1 VLRLRL
7 GLLLLA
13 GLVLGVI
20 TYRVQMH
27 NLHVRIGGHGP
38 FTTPARATAIV
49 TGGLLFVVAGLVAWA
64 RRPANRVGP
73 LMTLAGFTL
82 LLRQLRYSHDPFLF
96 TAFFAVGELS
106 YWVVAQAI
114 FSIPSG
120 RITDRIER
128 ALIWIGYTVT
138 FLFSVA
144 ILLVYNGD
152 PAKPLRF
159 FEPRPRKS
167 LLLVA
172 ADGGL
177 AVALQK
183 AFVIVVWGVLAAAA
197 IILLIRK
204 LVSASP
210 RARRALAPLLLAA
223 ITIALRAVWESV
235 FTFISRPSATL
246 NDYLFWWQISA
257 FIALPVAL
265 LAGFLRARL
274 ARASVGDLVF
284 ELERTPPQGVRDAL
298 ARALDDPS
306 LEVAFWVPERRVF
319 VDAAGQEVEL
329 PQDGAPRSV
338 TRLEQDDEPVAALV
352 HDPSLL
358 DDPKLIDAAGAAAR
372 LALANARLQADVRA
386 QLAEVQE
393 SRRRIVTAGDERARK
408 IERDIHDGAQ
418 QRLVA
423 LALEFRI
430 AQRQLGKELDPEVER
445 LLEGAVGEL
454 QVAVDELREL
464 ARGVHPAVLT
474 EEGLGGAIESL
485 ATRTP
490 IPVRVLSL
498 PEERLAPEIEAAA
511 YFVVCEAIANAVK
524 HSQAT
529 AVRVRAERSNGRLV
543 VAVED
548 DGVGGADEAAGS
560 GLRGL
565 VDRVEAH
572 GGTLRVESPPGK
584 GTRVIGELP
593 CAS

>member
-1 VLRLRL
+1 MTRPRLA
-7 GLLLLA
+7 LLVLA
-13 GLVLGVI
+13 GVVLAVVA
-20 TYRVQMH
+20 YRVQMH
-27 NLHVRIGGHGP
+27 NLHVLVRGRGP
-38 FTTPARATAIV
+38 FTTPARATAIA
-49 TGGLLFVVAGLVAWA
+49 TGGLLFVVAGLVAWR
-64 RRPANRVGP
+64 RRPANRLGP
-73 LMTLAGFTL
+73 LMAAAGFGL

-106 YWVVAQAI
+106 YWVVAQAV
-114 FSIPSG
+114 FSYPSG
-120 RITDRIER
+120 RITDRLER
-128 ALIWIGYTVT
+128 VLIATGYTVT
-138 FLFSVA
+138 LLFSLA

-152 PAKPLRF
+152 PTKPLRF

-172 ADGGL
+172 GNGDV

-197 IILLIRK
+197 IALLIRK
-204 LVSASP
+204 LASATP
-210 RARRALAPLLLAA
+210 RARRVLAPLLVAA
-223 ITIALRAVWESV
+223 ITVALRAVWESV
-235 FTFISRPSATL
+235 FTLIRQPTGRLSE
-246 NDYLFWWQISA
+246 YLFWWQISA

-274 ARASVGDLVF
+274 ARASVSDLLL
-284 ELERTPPQGVRDAL
+284 ELERTPTHGVRDAL
-298 ARALDDPS
+298 ARALDDPT
-306 LEVAFWVPERRVF
+306 LELAFWLPERRAF
-319 VDAAGQEVEL
+319 VDAGGQEVEL
-329 PQDGAPRSV
+329 PRDGATRSV
-338 TRLEQDDEPVAALV
+338 TRLEHHREPVAALV
-352 HDPSLL
+352 HDPSLR
-358 DDPKLIDAAGAAAR
+358 DDPKLIEAAGAAAR
-372 LALANARLQADVRA
+372 LALENARLQADVRA

-423 LALEFRI
+423 LALELRI
-430 AQRQLGKELDPEVER
+430 AQRQLGKELDPDVER

-490 IPVRVLSL
+490 IPVRVSSI
-498 PEERLAPEIEAAA
+498 PEERLPPEIEAAA

-529 AVRVRAERSNGRLV
+529 AVRVSAERLDGKLV
-543 VAVED
+543 VSVED

-572 GGTLRVESPPGK
+572 GGTLRIESPPGR
-584 GTRVIGELP
+584 GTRVVGELP